1 MEQNESTISLTKD
14 RISKTLIDH
23 YAAQSVKLLEAENKL
38 GNVAAKTGFYYLNES
53 DVGYSVKDQFKRF
66 TDAMNVAHDA
76 AVEIMSITWK
86 AYHAH
91 NANNKGGNQL

>member
-23 YAAQSVKLLEAENKL
+23 YAAHATKLLEAENKL

-53 DVGYSVKDQFKRF
+53 DVGYSIKEPFKRF
-66 TDAMNVAHDA
+66 MDAMNVAHDA
-76 AVEIMSITWK
+76 VVEIMNTTWK
-86 AYHAH
+86 AYHEH
-91 NANNKGGNQL
+91 NENGEGGT